1 VIIANLLGISY
12 GMVNFLAY
20 LGFIFGEIDFYARLE
35 TSVAHFEEEQQRK
48 VLLQK
53 KKRETYE
60 SQSCLF
66 VQYFR
71 KTIYVSPDV
80 IQWL

>member
-1 VIIANLLGISY
+1 
-12 GMVNFLAY
+12 MVNFLAY

-48 VLLQK
+48 VLLQQ

-60 SQSCLF
+60 SQS
-66 VQYFR
+66 
-71 KTIYVSPDV
+71 
-80 IQWL
+80 